1 MLLCE
6 AMQLST
12 IILSV
17 YLFIVSLAPNF
28 GGSEL
33 LKLPV
38 LIQHYLQ
45 HCKETRSLSVEEF
58 LRVHYL
64 QDNGPDSDF
73 RKDTQLPF
81 KSMDAM
87 IHSHVV
93 VIPFVLPEFSF
104 KPVAVTVN
112 KLYTPLRLPILT
124 QMLAS
129 IWQPPKA

>member
-1 MLLCE
+1 VVFLFIRS
-6 AMQLST
+6 AMQLGT

-45 HCKETRSLSVEEF
+45 HC
-58 LRVHYL
+58 
-64 QDNGPDSDF
+64 NGPDSDF

-104 KPVAVTVN
+104 KPVAITVN